1 MIEPSSKRSTV
12 LQLNMG
18 EGKSSVIVPMVATA
32 LADGDK
38 LLRVVVLKSLS
49 SQMFQLLV
57 ERLSGLA
64 NRRIFFMPFSRNVQV
79 NHEQVDL
86 FRKMHE
92 QCIKERG
99 VLLAMVC
106 TGLMYHAKSSVLLT
120 STLARAYIVVP
131 LSWPRQS
138 DFCVL

>member
-18 EGKSSVIVPMVATA
+18 EGKSSVIVPMVAAA
-32 LADGDK
+32 LADGDR

-79 NHEQVDL
+79 NREQVTL
-86 FRKMHE
+86 FRKMYE
-92 QCIKERG
+92 QCITERA
-99 VLLAMVC
+99 VLLAMVRD
-106 TGLMYHAKSSVLLT
+106 GRVY
-120 STLARAYIVVP
+120 
-131 LSWPRQS
+131 
-138 DFCVL
+138 

>member
-18 EGKSSVIVPMVATA
+18 EGKSSVIVPMVAAA
-32 LADGDK
+32 LADGER

-57 ERLSGLA
+57 ERLSGLV

-79 NHEQVDL
+79 NREQVTL
-86 FRKMHE
+86 FRKMYE
-92 QCIKERG
+92 QGIAERA
-99 VLLAMVC
+99 VLLAMVRDFR
-106 TGLMYHAKSSVLLT
+106 TYQSTFSILLT
-120 STLARAYIVVP
+120 SY
-131 LSWPRQS
+131 SSQS
-138 DFCVL
+138 TSYRSAWLVWII